1 MKQRQLKLY
10 NGTIA
15 ALSTAA
21 TTEQQNLGINNKVQE
36 NEPFVMTS
44 GAEITQI
51 GTINIPASRFT
62 IGNKNDGV
70 AKGDLIEY
78 ATVPELQA
86 VYDMANGAINGGIR
100 TIASATTS
108 ATIAITDPLYIVWSS
123 ATNNLQLTSA
133 SDDANTPRLYIIC
146 NKSTRQGSNG
156 SVGFITYAGTEGT
169 GQAVRIPPGS
179 TYMVVRNGGGQLNF
193 YPMEE
198 VRNISTRNTVG
209 GGAIDGGI
217 SRRYFNTYSPTADN
231 EIYGLSIV
239 NPCAYLPYSLI
250 VRNTHGTYNMTLTF
264 PSYANHFSKS
274 RTYKLAPSKV
284 CEVSVV
290 YDPGLNVYYWQVSE
304 ELSNA

>member
-21 TTEQQNLGINNKVQE
+21 TTEQRNLGINNKVQE
-36 NEPFVMTS
+36 NEPFVMS
-44 GAEITQI
+44 LASDITQV
-51 GTINIPASRFT
+51 GTISKPASRFS
-62 IGNKNDGV
+62 IGTKDDSV
-70 AKGDLIEY
+70 AKTELLEY

-146 NKSTRQGSNG
+146 NKSTRQGGNG

-198 VRNISTRNTVG
+198 VKNISTRTTVN
-209 GGAIDGGI
+209 GGAMDGGI
-217 SRRYFNTYSPTADN
+217 GRRYFNTYSPTADN
-231 EIYGLSIV
+231 EIYGLSIA

-250 VRNTHGTYNMTLTF
+250 IRNTHGTYNMTLAF
-264 PSYANHFSKS
+264 PSDANHFSKS

-284 CEVSVV
+284 CEVSVI